1 MKTTPRPHIHL
12 GGSSLELELYE
23 LQHAAICYMEAFYR
37 YIEMQLHL
45 AASETNL
52 AGSDC
57 VILHAIRIG
66 DRPKSIRELQ
76 LFTNR
81 SDVANIQYGVKKLA
95 QAGLIERAKQTKRAA
110 GQGASYTL
118 TARGRKV
125 TDDYVRARK
134 TLIAMIPQAPDRVVA
149 DAKTATRLLLQLTG
163 LYDHVS
169 RSLAS

>member
-1 MKTTPRPHIHL
+1 MKKVARPTIHL
-12 GGSSLELELYE
+12 GESSLELELYE

-52 AGSDC
+52 SGADC
-57 VILHAIRIG
+57 VLLHAIRIG

-76 LFTNR
+76 LYTNR
-81 SDVANIQYGVKKLA
+81 SDIANIQYGVKKLA
-95 QAGLIERAKQTKRAA
+95 AAGLIERARQTKRAA
-110 GQGASYTL
+110 GQGAVYTL

-134 TLIAMIPQAPDRVVA
+134 SLIAMIPQASDGVIA
-149 DAKTATRLLLQLTG
+149 DARTATRLLLQMTG